1 MMGRAF
7 ITATLAAGLIACAS
21 AVAWADEQDLSAQ
34 SQWYLAPAPE
44 PESLALPRAT
54 SSDWHFGSTIETETV
69 GDYWFG
75 GSLSL
80 GEWADRDNLA
90 IGDPASQ
97 SVLASGFVALSDG
110 IWGITPYVGAGVG
123 ASPLSTP
130 SLGLV
135 DSSWSLA
142 YQGIA
147 GFSVSWAPMVTTE
160 IEYRYF
166 ATSEELAL
174 TPGPGADQAYQS
186 HDVMLRIDLGF

>member
-7 ITATLAAGLIACAS
+7 ITATLAAGLFASAS
-21 AVAWADEQDLSAQ
+21 AVAWADEDLSTQ
-34 SQWYLAPAPE
+34 TQWYLPPSAESE
-44 PESLALPRAT
+44 PLVLPRI
-54 SSDWHFGSTIETETV
+54 SSSAAHFGATIETEES
-69 GDYWFG
+69 GNYWVG

-80 GEWADRDNLA
+80 GEWSDPENLP

-97 SVLASGFVALSDG
+97 SVLASGYLALSDG

-123 ASPLSTP
+123 ASPTSMP
-130 SLGLV
+130 GFGEV

-142 YQGIA
+142 YQGVA
-147 GFSVSWAPMVTTE
+147 GFSVSWAPMLTTE

-166 ATSEELAL
+166 ATSDELAL
-174 TPGPGADQAYQS
+174 APGPGADQAYQS